1 MISTLI
7 LIILR
12 SHECLKT
19 NLRGAAYELIYIS
32 FWIII
37 FSHMRIYVTS
47 CLHMYIPVNYY
58 NVILLIPIKIS
69 HFVSSNNQR
78 QWSIMIKYNYDITIY
93 GKNAAWGCSSNG
105 RALALHA
112 RGKRFDTPH
121 LQLAIWDFVCFFEF
135 CDRHVVLCSWW
146 PLVLQLLMTKYANF
160 SRAI

>member
-1 MISTLI
+1 MSLFI
-7 LIILR
+7 
-12 SHECLKT
+12 
-19 NLRGAAYELIYIS
+19 YPFELLFLAIWDY
-32 FWIII
+32 
-37 FSHMRIYVTS
+37 HVPS
-47 CLHMYIPVNYY
+47 CLHMYIPVNYH

-78 QWSIMIKYNYDITIY
+78 QWSIMIKYNYGIAIC

-146 PLVLQLLMTKYANF
+146 PLVLQLLMTKYAIFFPRNIIF
-160 SRAI
+160 APLTNC